1 MSNLKSLSG
10 DTLVV
15 PLDEIEINESLHFVE
30 EPVEI
35 MDMEIKRTKQSR
47 IPIVKVR
54 WNAKRGPEYT
64 WECEDKMKHKDPHL
78 FH

>member
-1 MSNLKSLSG
+1 LS
-10 DTLVV
+10 DKTLVT
-15 PLDEIEINESLHFVE
+15 PLDEIAINDNLQFVE

-35 MDMEIKRTKQSR
+35 TDREIKRTKQSR

-64 WECEDKMKHKDPHL
+64 GEREDKIKQKYPHL
-78 FH
+78 FPNL